1 MKPDTGDRRPASRR
15 SRALLRGALVRP
27 LRSRALWRGVAAAAL
42 LMVVALVLFRRPLG
56 DWLWPDTRIQQRL
69 AQAEYALAQGRLSAA
84 DGSGARE
91 LFEAA
96 LALDSDRGEARDG
109 LARTGEA
116 ALAQAR
122 RALGRDDLEAA
133 KQALALARA
142 LQVPQASA
150 DALARAIRRQER
162 AHAGLDELVAR
173 AAQARAE
180 GRLDSEPDGALP
192 LYRRVLELAPERL
205 DALEGREDALSDLLQ
220 QARQALRRG
229 DLAQAAA
236 QLAATRG
243 YDPGHVDLPATE
255 AAFNDAVQAR
265 LHRAET
271 RLRQGRLVPAAG
283 DFEVLATLRPD
294 DPRILRGSERLANAF
309 AAEAVRRA
317 EDFDFDRAEQ
327 ALRQAR
333 TLAPEANSLRGA
345 EQALARARQLH
356 SNQHPSLSPAQQA
369 RHLHQLLARLE
380 VAEAQQHWVTPPGAS
395 AYDALREAQALAPRD
410 PRVRSAVARIVPK
423 TRECFEEALRA
434 NRVRGAQ
441 ACLEAWQLL
450 AAQDAGLADARQRLA
465 ERWIAVGS
473 ERLGA
478 GDAGFATEA
487 AQHARQLDPQAPA
500 LADFEARIR
509 AVDRR
514 AR

>member
-1 MKPDTGDRRPASRR
+1 MKPDPGARRPSPRR
-15 SRALLRGALVRP
+15 FHAPLRRALVRP
-27 LRSRALWRGVAAAAL
+27 LRSRTLWWGVAGAAL

-56 DWLWPDTRIQQRL
+56 EWLWPDTRIQQRL
-69 AQAEYALAQGRLSAA
+69 AQAERALGQGRLSAP

-116 ALAQAR
+116 ALGQAR
-122 RALGRDDLEAA
+122 RALARDDLEAA
-133 KQALALARA
+133 KQALALARV
-142 LQVPQASA
+142 LQVPQARA
-150 DALARAIRRQER
+150 DALAQAILRQER
-162 AHAGLDELVAR
+162 THAGIDELVAR
-173 AAQARAE
+173 AARARAE

-220 QARQALRRG
+220 QVRQALRQ
-229 DLAQAAA
+229 DELALAAA
-236 QLAATRG
+236 QLAAARG

-265 LHRAET
+265 LRRAET
-271 RLRQGRLVPAAG
+271 RLRQGRLAPAAE
-283 DFEVLATLRPD
+283 DLAVLAALRPD
-294 DPRILRGSERLANAF
+294 DPRILRGSERLADAL

-317 EDFDFDRAEQ
+317 GDFDFDAADD
-327 ALRQAR
+327 ALRRAR
-333 TLAPEANSLRGA
+333 ALAPAAASLRGA
-345 EQALARARQLH
+345 EQAVARARQLQA
-356 SNQHPSLSPAQQA
+356 SQHPSLSPAQQA
-369 RHLHQLLARLE
+369 RRLRQLLARLE
-380 VAEAQQHWVTPPGAS
+380 AAEAQQHWVTPPGAS

-423 TRECFEEALRA
+423 TRECFEDALRA

-478 GDAGFATEA
+478 GDADFASEA
-487 AQHARQLDPQAPA
+487 ARQARQLYPQAPA
-500 LADFEARIR
+500 LADFDARIR
-509 AVDRR
+509 AVERR
-514 AR
+514 GR